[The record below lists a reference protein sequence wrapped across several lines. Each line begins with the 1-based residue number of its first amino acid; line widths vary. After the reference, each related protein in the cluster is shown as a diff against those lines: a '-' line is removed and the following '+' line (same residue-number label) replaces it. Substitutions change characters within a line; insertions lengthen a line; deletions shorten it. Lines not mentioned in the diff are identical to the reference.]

1 MLYLFVYFKFIYLS
15 YNLSDDNNL
24 SIILT
29 RKILIIFLSICQ
41 CPLISIYHDKQ
52 KKINLSIILSMAL
65 NICHLNCL
73 IYLIYLSYLSIYL
86 SYLSILSIYIYLIT
100 LNMLIFDFVVFLRYF
115 SKFWFQPFSTK
126 IDAVTS
132 ILAQSAQAKL
142 FCNLE
147 INL

>member
-1 MLYLFVYFKFIYLS
+1 MRSIFQLKMDQDPISNTKLTQRVYFVLYLFVYFKFIYLS

-65 NICHLNCL
+65 NICHLP
-73 IYLIYLSYLSIYL
+73 IYLSNGQSVFFHPNLLFFYLSITN
-86 SYLSILSIYIYLIT
+86 SYVHKKNIQRWY
-100 LNMLIFDFVVFLRYF
+100 
-115 SKFWFQPFSTK
+115 
-126 IDAVTS
+126 TS
-132 ILAQSAQAKL
+132 
-142 FCNLE
+142 
-147 INL
+147 